1 MNTYLIQAVL
11 RQANCPLQTIE
22 REVESRVTA
31 ETELL
36 ARRLFLERAWASGL
50 LVSCVLEVKQ
60 IAWRNK

>member
-31 ETELL
+31 PTDLQ
-36 ARRLFLERAWASGL
+36 ARRLFLERVWASGL
-50 LVSCVLEVKQ
+50 LVSCILEVRQ
-60 IAWRNK
+60 IVWRNK